1 MIHFSFKDLSTLTDS
16 YASPDIVFG
25 EYFDESWLAVP
36 GVQRLLQDI
45 EKVEYIGGG
54 IVRSLINSRITFGV
68 EGIGQGVKVLIVS
81 RFVDEF
87 AFKVDH
93 IGENLYPYLRDFATS
108 SELNLR
114 LFGILNPYS
123 LARANGLTFPPCYLN
138 QFDALIDTED
148 QFNAYLSSW
157 AQANPIGYAS
167 YRQLT
172 NWNKKLSAPIQ
183 ISMTGK
189 IDSRMNVYET
199 DFSLTYKINFFQSK
213 SSDGKTFFCDK
224 FHKYVVLARNL
235 SQDMKFIT
243 HKMFDIER
251 VYHFISKVPDDCI
264 GIVLI
269 DMDKFPYSVKA
280 LDKILDTP
288 DNIVFIIVGHHMST
302 YVRVPFECIYDVNLD
317 RRIKRFNVVQSCLI
331 RNMDH
336 SSYTSVITEDIG
348 SGNALFRQLASNQLL
363 ARGAGGYA
371 KVEAELK
378 GVLSVKNHG
387 NILVVIDYATASI
400 ILPSLVSLQK
410 DHPEIDIITPTS
422 AEFCLAYLTQ
432 KLNMFLSIRKGFES
446 LTSDELLE
454 LLRKFDK
461 GTITSETLDLL
472 AFSETFNVY
481 SEEEIKSA
489 AVFNFVEL
497 DMHKL
502 QELVRHEKKAIGGVS
517 DSGEFPYAEKDHC
530 FGN

>member
-1 MIHFSFKDLSTLTDS
+1 M
-16 YASPDIVFG
+16 
-25 EYFDESWLAVP
+25 
-36 GVQRLLQDI
+36 
-45 EKVEYIGGG
+45 
-54 IVRSLINSRITFGV
+54 
-68 EGIGQGVKVLIVS
+68 LIVS
-81 RFVDEF
+81 RFVDGF

-123 LARANGLTFPPCYLN
+123 LARANDLTFPPCYLN

-157 AQANPIGYAS
+157 AQSNPIGYAS

-172 NWNKKLSAPIQ
+172 NWNKKLSAPVQ

-224 FHKYVVLARNL
+224 FHKYVILARNL
-235 SQDMKFIT
+235 SQDMKFIA

-302 YVRVPFECIYDVNLD
+302 YVRVPFECIYDVKLD
-317 RRIKRFNVVQSCLI
+317 RRIMRFNVVQSCLI
-331 RNMDH
+331 N
-336 SSYTSVITEDIG
+336 
-348 SGNALFRQLASNQLL
+348 
-363 ARGAGGYA
+363 
-371 KVEAELK
+371 
-378 GVLSVKNHG
+378 
-387 NILVVIDYATASI
+387 
-400 ILPSLVSLQK
+400 
-410 DHPEIDIITPTS
+410 
-422 AEFCLAYLTQ
+422 
-432 KLNMFLSIRKGFES
+432 
-446 LTSDELLE
+446 
-454 LLRKFDK
+454 
-461 GTITSETLDLL
+461 
-472 AFSETFNVY
+472 
-481 SEEEIKSA
+481 
-489 AVFNFVEL
+489 
-497 DMHKL
+497 
-502 QELVRHEKKAIGGVS
+502 
-517 DSGEFPYAEKDHC
+517 DSGKFPYAEKSHY